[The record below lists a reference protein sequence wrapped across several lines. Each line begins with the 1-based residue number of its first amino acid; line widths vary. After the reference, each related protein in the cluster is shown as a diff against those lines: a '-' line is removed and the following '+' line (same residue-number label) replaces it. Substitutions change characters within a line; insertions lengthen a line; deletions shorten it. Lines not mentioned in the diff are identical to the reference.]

1 MGFWIHVFEKAMRIG
16 KLYLKIFLS
25 FILILIVAEIL
36 IVVFFTILV
45 GNSARQRFIPY
56 IET

>member
-1 MGFWIHVFEKAMRIG
+1 MRIG